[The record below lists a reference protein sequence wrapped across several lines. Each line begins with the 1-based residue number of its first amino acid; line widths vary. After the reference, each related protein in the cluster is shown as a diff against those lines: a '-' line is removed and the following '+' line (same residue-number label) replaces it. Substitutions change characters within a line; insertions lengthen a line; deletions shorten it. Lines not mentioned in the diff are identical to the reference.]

1 MLRVVFGGYLIA
13 LHPTIVSD
21 VLKQCFGVLFEVE
34 EAALTNYEA
43 LLGEQLMLAYRKRS
57 EGS

>member
-1 MLRVVFGGYLIA
+1 MLRVVFGGYLTA
-13 LHPTIVSD
+13 LHPTIISD
-21 VLKQCFGVLFEVE
+21 VLKQSFGVLFEIE

-57 EGS
+57 ESS